1 MSSKDIRCG
10 FAPGGTV
17 RMEKLLNMIKY
28 KRVDTSKLITHRLYG
43 FDKIEEAFKLMEE
56 KPKDLIKPVVFID
69 WNDK

>member
-1 MSSKDIRCG
+1 MR
-10 FAPGGTV
+10 V
-17 RMEKLLNMIKY
+17 LLNMIKY
-28 KRVDTSKLITHRLYG
+28 KRVDTSKLIIHRLYG